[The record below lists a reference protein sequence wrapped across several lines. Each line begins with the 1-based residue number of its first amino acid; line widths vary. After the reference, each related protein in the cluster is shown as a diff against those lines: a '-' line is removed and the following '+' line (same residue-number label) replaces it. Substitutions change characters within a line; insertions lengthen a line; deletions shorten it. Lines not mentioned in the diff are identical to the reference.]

1 MRSYFEVQRLD
12 AKGNP
17 IPNSKNQRASI
28 NANYGVWDF
37 VLDNW
42 SEILTFVWDS
52 IQWGS
57 KVITGQWKAAVEDLY
72 RFAEASIGVVT
83 DGADRTY
90 AASGSESFIST
101 IDRQGETLD
110 IIYRASSDDEL
121 DIGKCRA
128 IFAPPQAVLVK
139 ERMIGEKTFEAHWQ
153 LPVRDLRDGMYSF
166 IAGAQEDGS
175 WLEDFA
181 LVNTLLVSVT
191 KDPKLVALEW
201 QEQLDEKIDPPPPQH
216 HAPNIFVSAEIA
228 ARYALLSTQLAGFGV
243 DLGGPGANSYD
254 GDGHFCW
261 AIQQTVPRIEEEM
274 VRIIRHLV
282 RTSEQYFYGRDDP
295 ILGQVQAKGYKT
307 LDNVYAML
315 SAELA
320 KMETF
325 ANVPGLGPQ
334 HDSQQPSDH
343 YKWIDAGI
351 ENQRGVQEVR
361 DTLLKKIFVVLE
373 TPLTV
378 HIPPAPSKLEDVAA
392 DLLPIARQ
400 LNSPGNQRLVRHLE
414 EIVAQQGHPGLGIQP
429 QPGIAALKPPLDP
442 AAIVIPPP
450 NLEFAIGA
458 EGERNG
464 ARDLGY
470 LAAIPGMFKSHQQ
483 PHE

>member
-12 AKGNP
+12 VKGNP
-17 IPNSKNQRASI
+17 IPNTKNQRAAI
-28 NANYGVWDF
+28 NANYGFWDF

-42 SEILTFVWDS
+42 SDTLTFVWDS

-57 KVITGQWKAAVEDLY
+57 KVISGQWKDALEDLY
-72 RFAEASIGVVT
+72 RFAEASIGVIT

-90 AASGSESFIST
+90 AATGTENYIST

-110 IIYRASSDDEL
+110 ILYRATSDDEL
-121 DIGKCRA
+121 AIAKCRTV
-128 IFAPPQAVLVK
+128 FAPPQAVLVK
-139 ERMIGEKTFEAHWQ
+139 ERMVGAQTFEAHWQ
-153 LPVRDLRDGMYSF
+153 LPIRDLRDGMYSF

-181 LVNTLLVSVT
+181 LINTLLIT
-191 KDPKLVALEW
+191 IIKDPALIALEW
-201 QEQLDEKIDPPPPQH
+201 QQHVDEKIDPPLPPH
-216 HAPNIFVSAEIA
+216 HAPNVPVSAEIA

-254 GDGHFCW
+254 GDGHYCW

-274 VRIIRHLV
+274 VRKIRHLV
-282 RTSEQYFYGRDDP
+282 RASEQYFYGRDDP

-325 ANVPGLGPQ
+325 ADVPGLGPE
-334 HDSQQPSDH
+334 HDSREPSDH

-351 ENQRGVQEVR
+351 EPQRGLRGVR
-361 DTLLKKIFVVLE
+361 NTLLKKIFVVFE

-378 HIPPAPSKLEDVAA
+378 HVPPAPSKLENIAA
-392 DLLPIARQ
+392 DLLPLARQ
-400 LNSPGNQRLVRHLE
+400 LNAPGNQRLIHHLE
-414 EIVAQQGHPGLGIQP
+414 EILAQQGHPGIQP
-429 QPGIAALKPPLDP
+429 QPGVAALKPPLDP

-450 NLEFAIGA
+450 NLELAIGA
-458 EGERNG
+458 GGDRNG
-464 ARDLGY
+464 VRDLSY
-470 LAAIPGMFKSHQQ
+470 LAVVPGVFMSRQE
-483 PHE
+483 PYE